1 MRRSTSHHRHD
12 RFEAVVRLV
21 RIPGYDRRPVFP
33 HPLHD
38 DGFTPRLFT
47 IDGGEEQRFVL
58 TLVNA
63 GSESHQMAIDDLNV
77 RSGVIPP
84 GQRGTL
90 DFVPAREGTYR
101 FVDPLP
107 GHEQAG
113 LVGFVTI
120 D

>member
-1 MRRSTSHHRHD
+1 MLAAGAIETVVAVAGSRQAAHQQTGIVITMR
-12 RFEAVVRLV
+12 
-21 RIPGYDRRPVFP
+21 
-33 HPLHD
+33 D

-47 IDGGEEQRFVL
+47 IDGGENQRFVL

-63 GSESHQMAIDDLNV
+63 GSEPHQMSIDDLNV
-77 RSGVIPP
+77 RSGVVPP
-84 GQRGTL
+84 GQRGSI
-90 DFVPAREGTYR
+90 DFVSVREGTYR

-113 LVGFVTI
+113 LLGYVTF